1 MCGWS
6 SVGASCVAVCPF
18 LYLVQSPMFVAG
30 LLSNW
35 VILQLG
41 CNNIHCDTRGG
52 RGLLTSDDQEGGGS
66 MIVCECVFSSQCFR
80 MPWFLRDTHG
90 LLGLR
95 SGVFVRAT
103 DCYKSCWP
111 VITVH
116 KPKFFVFHLF
126 VFCYSHDMSSA
137 FVPCTK
143 TVWLSWTFRKL
154 WLFCCFFLKPNEET
168 VLAFKSD
175 HIYPW
180 STIIYI

>member
-6 SVGASCVAVCPF
+6 WVGASCVAVCPF
-18 LYLVQSPMFVAG
+18 LYLVQSPTFVAG

-52 RGLLTSDDQEGGGS
+52 EGAADKWWPGRWRVDDCVR
-66 MIVCECVFSSQCFR
+66 VCVLSSQCFR

-95 SGVFVRAT
+95 SGVFVCAT

-111 VITVH
+111 VIMVH

-126 VFCYSHDMSSA
+126 FVIAMTWVLHLFHALRLFDCHGHLENCGYFVVFSLNQM
-137 FVPCTK
+137 K
-143 TVWLSWTFRKL
+143 KL
-154 WLFCCFFLKPNEET
+154 YLHLKVT
-168 VLAFKSD
+168 
-175 HIYPW
+175 I
-180 STIIYI
+180 STHGAL